1 MAFTMQAA
9 RDLFMSSFVI
19 WGEVGK
25 TRLLFS
31 LFECHRV
38 NRELQLPGPKYRPV
52 IPKTVKCSDLFGAL
66 SWIVVVS
73 LSGAGGTGF
82 LVEEEAD
89 FGKFP
94 DSHLSFLFGMGRR
107 NEIRQRLMGHTFT
120 RVLTWACERPM

>member
-1 MAFTMQAA
+1 M
-9 RDLFMSSFVI
+9 
-19 WGEVGK
+19 
-25 TRLLFS
+25 
-31 LFECHRV
+31 
-38 NRELQLPGPKYRPV
+38 
-52 IPKTVKCSDLFGAL
+52 
-66 SWIVVVS
+66 VVVS

-120 RVLTWACERPM
+120 RAGYSPGHVKGQCEFEDFTKLLGTRDMYILKTFHL